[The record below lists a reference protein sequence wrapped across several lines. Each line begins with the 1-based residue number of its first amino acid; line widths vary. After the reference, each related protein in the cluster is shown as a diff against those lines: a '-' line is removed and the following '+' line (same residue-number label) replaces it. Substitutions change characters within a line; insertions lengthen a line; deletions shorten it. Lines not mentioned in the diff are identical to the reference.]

1 MMWHSRPRLCI
12 ETSVLSRGRL
22 SHIFNGLA
30 EGAHVEFRALLIGDV
45 VGKPGRRALA
55 AALPKILETR
65 EIDIIIVNGENA
77 AGGSGISAPMFDELR
92 AMGVDCVTMGDHV
105 YRKKE
110 AVPLLAE
117 SDRILR
123 PANLPPEAVGRGF
136 TILESQSG
144 FPFAVISLLGRTF
157 MKPADCPFHAVDR
170 ILAEIGDRARL
181 IFVDMHAEATSDK
194 IAMGWHLDGR
204 VTCLFGTHTHIQTAD
219 ERVLPKGTAYIT
231 DLGMTGPY
239 DGVLGRKK
247 ERVLAAMI
255 TGMPIYF
262 DVATGDL
269 RVCGAVVTGHTQ
281 TGRASAIERLSVPV
295 TEAEAYPREAG
306 PAGPAGPAAPAG
318 PADAAEPSDSL
329 ENS

>member
-1 MMWHSRPRLCI
+1 
-12 ETSVLSRGRL
+12 
-22 SHIFNGLA
+22 
-30 EGAHVEFRALLIGDV
+30 VEFRALVIGDV

-55 AALPKILETR
+55 VALPKILATHA
-65 EIDIIIVNGENA
+65 IDVVIVNGENA
-77 AGGSGISAPMFDELR
+77 AGGSGISPAMFEEFR
-92 AMGVDCVTMGDHV
+92 GMGVDVVTMGDHV

-123 PANLPPEAVGRGF
+123 PANLAPEAVGRGY

-157 MKPADCPFHAVDR
+157 MKPVDCPFHAVDR
-170 ILAEIGDRARL
+170 IMTEIGDRARL
-181 IFVDMHAEATSDK
+181 IFLDMHAEATSDK
-194 IAMGWHLDGR
+194 IAMGWYLDGR
-204 VTCLFGTHTHIQTAD
+204 ATCVYGTHTHIQTAD
-219 ERVLPKGTAYIT
+219 ERILPKGTAYMT

-247 ERVLAAMI
+247 ERVLQAMI

-269 RVCGAVVTGHTQ
+269 RVCGAIVTAQ
-281 TGRASAIERLSVPV
+281 SETGRASAIERVSVSV
-295 TEAEAYPREAG
+295 TEAEAYPKEAG
-306 PAGPAGPAAPAG
+306 PAADAGE
-318 PADAAEPSDSL
+318 PADSQ
-329 ENS
+329 ENP